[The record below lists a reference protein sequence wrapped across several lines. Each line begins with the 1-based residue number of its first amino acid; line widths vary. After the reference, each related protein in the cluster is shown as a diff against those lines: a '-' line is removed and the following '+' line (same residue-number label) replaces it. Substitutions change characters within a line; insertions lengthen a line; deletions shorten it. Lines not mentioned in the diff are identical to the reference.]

1 MMLQF
6 GVELE
11 YLPEGVSHG
20 AMNCNAYH
28 GLNCIHS
35 HTESETMLILTL
47 CMV

>member
-11 YLPEGVSHG
+11 YLPEGGSHG
-20 AMNCNAYH
+20 AMNCN
-28 GLNCIHS
+28 GLNCIRS